1 MFTIA
6 LSSLRPLISF
16 RAVSLSTVPAIIQS
30 MNDCMSQGVDVEPEI
45 LQTLLTLGTNFPA
58 VHGQLLANV
67 RTSILFSCCSPSLV
81 AGPDGR

>member
-1 MFTIA
+1 
-6 LSSLRPLISF
+6 
-16 RAVSLSTVPAIIQS
+16 